1 LVERGPSG
9 RFGRLGLPLVAL
21 FGVALPL
28 LAPIIDLLTL
38 YGLLFLDRTETAVA
52 WLAMLG
58 LQLVTAVVAF
68 RLDREKLGPLWT
80 LPLQQFAYR
89 QLMYLVLIQ
98 SGMTALTGARLRWH
112 KLRRAGTAAATAPAG
127 LVAAVPAAPQVPLG
141 RPEPTTGAL
150 EPGRPELPKPRGRAV
165 VAARGR
171 ARVPVDPPNDTPPQ
185 RDQDFLLPSKRGIL
199 P

>member
-1 LVERGPSG
+1 
-9 RFGRLGLPLVAL
+9 
-21 FGVALPL
+21 L

-38 YGLLFLDRTETAVA
+38 YGLLFLNRSETALA

-58 LQLVTAVVAF
+58 MQLLTAVVAF
-68 RLDREKLGPLWT
+68 KLDREKLGPLWT

-98 SGMTALTGARLRWH
+98 SGLTALTGARLRWH

-127 LVAAVPAAPQVPLG
+127 LVAPVAAVAAPTR
-141 RPEPTTGAL
+141 RPEPTPGAP
-150 EPGRPELPKPRGRAV
+150 EPTRPELPKPRGEAV
-165 VAARGR
+165 AAARGR
-171 ARVPVDPPNDTPPQ
+171 ARVPVNPSSDTPPQ